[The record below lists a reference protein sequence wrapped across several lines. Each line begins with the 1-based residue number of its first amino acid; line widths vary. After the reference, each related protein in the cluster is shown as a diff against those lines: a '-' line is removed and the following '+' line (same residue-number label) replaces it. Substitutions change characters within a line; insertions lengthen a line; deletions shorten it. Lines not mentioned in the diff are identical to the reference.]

1 MKLLPGRNCNQATL
15 RQEPGKNGSTLP
27 LMDFANH
34 HARSAIGDA
43 LAALKYASGR
53 PWRQGAPATAAAS
66 TNGRVRVRRNV
77 ADSAPHARVMQGAM
91 EVWNHQGDTWAV
103 VFPGRT
109 VFAQKLLQLLQCCA
123 ARLMR

>member
-53 PWRQGAPATAAAS
+53 PWKQGAPAAAAAS
-66 TNGRVRVRRNV
+66 TNGRVRVPRNV
-77 ADSAPHARVMQGAM
+77 TDSAPHARAMQGGNGSLEPPRRHM
-91 EVWNHQGDTWAV
+91 GGS
-103 VFPGRT
+103 FPGRT